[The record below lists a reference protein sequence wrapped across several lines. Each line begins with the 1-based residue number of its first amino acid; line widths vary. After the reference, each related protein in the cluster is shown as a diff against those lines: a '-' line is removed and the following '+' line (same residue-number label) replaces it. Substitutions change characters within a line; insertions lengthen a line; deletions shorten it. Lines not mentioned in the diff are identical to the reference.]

1 MNKNKPNSENPV
13 TRLLRNKA
21 GAAYSPSGTMIL
33 MVIMI
38 IISCCTGKFILSLNN
53 KIESEVTKTMAYK
66 MDDYKRTYDE
76 LLKECQ
82 GLYESV
88 DMYKKSLDLATR
100 EAKSQREEKNRAII
114 ELNAALDDAKFWKKA
129 AKMAQEDEKTFA
141 QYANDMRD
149 SIEEL
154 VYRLNDVSQDP
165 DLRIKSVT
173 FDGNTIRT
181 EVEDTSNYYGMEDA
195 EYDN

>member
-1 MNKNKPNSENPV
+1 MKKNKPKSENPA

-53 KIESEVTKTMAYK
+53 KIESEVQKTMAYK

-82 GLYESV
+82 GLYESI
-88 DMYKKSLDLATR
+88 DMYKKSLDLATQ
-100 EAKSQREEKNRAII
+100 EAKFQREEKNRAII
-114 ELNAALDDAKFWKKA
+114 ELNSALDDAKFWKKA
-129 AKMAQEDEKTFA
+129 AKLAQEDEKNFSK
-141 QYANDMRD
+141 YADDMRA

-154 VYRLNDVSQDP
+154 VYHLNDVAQDP

-173 FDGNTIRT
+173 FDGDTIRT
-181 EVEDTSNYYGMEDA
+181 KVEDASNYYGME
-195 EYDN
+195 E